1 MAVRLPIISSVSG
14 LPGCFSKIKNLAA
27 TGRLQEVLSCHRELR
42 EAGVQLTDPSVFPPI
57 LKACSAISFD
67 YGKSIHASLLKQGLD
82 SFTSLGN
89 SIIDFYVKSGT
100 LGCANDVFDCMR
112 SRDSVSWNIIIHGHL
127 DQCAFENGLDL
138 FFQAKITGF
147 KPNISTLVLVICACR
162 ERQLFDDGQILHGY
176 IIRSGFWAISSVQN
190 SLLCMYADIRME
202 FARKLF
208 NEMHHRDVISWSV
221 IIGWHVQNSEARVAL
236 ELFQQM
242 VSEFHIEVDGHITVT
257 ILRAC
262 TNLRNI
268 EMGNLVHG
276 LAISRGLKCDL
287 FVGNSLVDFYS
298 KCDDVESA
306 FKAFSEMSQ
315 KNVVS
320 WNSLLSGYV
329 QSEKHSEALLLFD
342 SMRRAGVEADEVTLV
357 NLLQVCK
364 YLMLPYQCK
373 LIHSKVLRQGY
384 ESNELVKNSLID
396 TYAKCNCISLAWK
409 QFSQMKHRDAVT
421 WSTMIA
427 AFTYWDMPCE
437 AIAVFQEMK
446 LTEENLNTVTML
458 NLIEA
463 CSLFADLN
471 ISKSAHGIAIRH
483 GLAFEVTVGTALLDM
498 YSKCGAIEASRKAF
512 EYMPQ
517 KNIVSWSAMIAA
529 YGMNGLPHAALALH
543 AKMESQGLKPNLV
556 TSLSLLSAC
565 SHGGLVDEGLSV
577 FENSIQEYGVEIGV
591 EHYSCLVDLLARS
604 GKLDSAMDFINK
616 IPCAVK
622 PSASAWSAIL
632 SGCRNSGN
640 REFGAGALAHILELE
655 PSSSAGYLLAS
666 NMYASGGLW
675 SDAANMRLLG
685 KKSGAKVL
693 AGYSL
698 VHVNNRAYRF
708 VAGDKHDPLSDE
720 LFIFIEQL
728 HSWMKIENTDHD
740 NILGMEKEEIK
751 FCPSSFR
758 LLQPLEQFVDA
769 GT

>member
-1 MAVRLPIISSVSG
+1 MAVRISSVSR
-14 LPGCFSKIKNLAA
+14 LPSCFSKIKNLAA
-27 TGRLQEVLSCHRELR
+27 TGRWQEVLSCHRELR

-67 YGKSIHASLLKQGLD
+67 YGKSFHASLLKQGLD

-112 SRDSVSWNIIIHGHL
+112 NRDSVSWNIIIHGHL
-127 DQCAFENGLDL
+127 DQCAFEQGLGL

-176 IIRSGFWAISSVQN
+176 IVRSGFWAISSVQN

-202 FARKLF
+202 LARKLF

-221 IIGWHVQNSEARVAL
+221 IIGWYVQNGEARVAL
-236 ELFQQM
+236 EFFRQM
-242 VSEFHIEVDGHITVT
+242 VSEFHIEVDGPITVT
-257 ILRAC
+257 ILKAC
-262 TNLRNI
+262 TNLQNI

-276 LAISRGLKCDL
+276 FAISRGLKCDV

-320 WNSLLSGYV
+320 WNALLSGYV

-427 AFTYWDMPCE
+427 AFTYWD
-437 AIAVFQEMK
+437 
-446 LTEENLNTVTML
+446 
-458 NLIEA
+458 
-463 CSLFADLN
+463 
-471 ISKSAHGIAIRH
+471 
-483 GLAFEVTVGTALLDM
+483 
-498 YSKCGAIEASRKAF
+498 
-512 EYMPQ
+512 
-517 KNIVSWSAMIAA
+517 A
-529 YGMNGLPHAALALH
+529 YGMNGLPRDALALH

-577 FENSIQEYGVEIGV
+577 FENVIQEYGVEIGV

-604 GKLDSAMDFINK
+604 GKFDSAMDFINK
-616 IPCAVK
+616 IPCTVK

-640 REFGAGALAHILELE
+640 REVGAGALAHILELE

-685 KKSGAKVL
+685 KRSGAKVL

-720 LFIFIEQL
+720 LCIFIEQL

-740 NILGMEKEEIK
+740 NILGTKRKEVK
-751 FCPSSFR
+751 SCSSSFR
-758 LLQPLEQFVDA
+758 LQQQLEQFVDA